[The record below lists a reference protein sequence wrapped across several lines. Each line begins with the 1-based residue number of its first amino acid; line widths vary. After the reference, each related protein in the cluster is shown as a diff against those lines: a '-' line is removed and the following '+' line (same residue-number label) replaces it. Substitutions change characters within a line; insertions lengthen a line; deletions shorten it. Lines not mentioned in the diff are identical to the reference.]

1 MKYKFWLPCLALLAF
16 LPCAG
21 YAYDHQV
28 SGIYV
33 GMIRA
38 YGNTAGVQTFNRAD
52 GGAFPG
58 CTNEPTAMW
67 ADSVYTTADG
77 RKALLAV
84 LLSAKA
90 LNVPVTIYYTTAD
103 GYCRFQII
111 DIE

>member
-1 MKYKFWLPCLALLAF
+1 MQNKLWRHLLPLIAF
-16 LPCAG
+16 IPCVG

-28 SGIYV
+28 GGIYV

-38 YGNTAGVQTFNRAD
+38 YGNTAGVQAFSRVDNQT
-52 GGAFPG
+52 FPG
-58 CTNEPTAMW
+58 CTNEPGVMW
-67 ADSVYTTADG
+67 ADSAYTTADG

-90 LNVPVTIYYTTAD
+90 QNVPVRIYYTTAD